1 MMKSNGV
8 MVSEQLISALL
19 SYHRFFNTIRVS
31 QPTEKA
37 SREDES
43 GFWGLEKNRRQMI
56 VSC

>member
-19 SYHRFFNTIRVS
+19 SYHRFLTQSEFRS
-31 QPTEKA
+31 QRKKA
-37 SREDES
+37 SREDER